1 MGFNAGSVFTTDT
14 RYVQSDKDSLAMI
27 QGDITGLFTYNLN
40 PVSGPTAKIEPAG
53 LAERAGRG
61 SLGMDIG
68 VQYQYHENNNP
79 NEETGYAYSI
89 AASIT
94 DIGAITY
101 FADTGSGNYQLQ
113 VTQEVIES
121 FNVKEGETM
130 AAYVSRLIEDS
141 LLVRNENTKKFRVGL
156 PTALRLNADYNVT
169 PSMNLAVNIL
179 LNMRGDKRDIYRPSY
194 VSYFNFTPSFGGRR
208 LKLSVPFTFV
218 GYQTVVL
225 GAVIQAGPFY
235 IGTNSLFSTLLS
247 KNLKNADAY
256 LGLMFKLH
264 KDKRNYYTY

>member
-1 MGFNAGSVFTTDT
+1 M
-14 RYVQSDKDSLAMI
+14 
-27 QGDITGLFTYNLN
+27 
-40 PVSGPTAKIEPAG
+40 
-53 LAERAGRG
+53 
-61 SLGMDIG
+61 
-68 VQYQYHENNNP
+68 
-79 NEETGYAYSI
+79 
-89 AASIT
+89 
-94 DIGAITY
+94 
-101 FADTGSGNYQLQ
+101 
-113 VTQEVIES
+113 
-121 FNVKEGETM
+121 
-130 AAYVSRLIEDS
+130 
-141 LLVRNENTKKFRVGL
+141 
-156 PTALRLNADYNVT
+156 NADYNVT
-169 PSMNLAVNIL
+169 PSLNLAVNVL

-256 LGLMFKLH
+256 MGLMFKLH